1 MGTPDLTGTKMNGG
15 NDDLIWMQKIHG
27 KAHTGYIY
35 HSIQRTYLMEMNV
48 FIWDTVRL
56 SLCLCDAII
65 NCLGV

>member
-27 KAHTGYIY
+27 KAHTDYIY

-48 FIWDTVRL
+48 FN
-56 SLCLCDAII
+56 CLCDAII